1 VYNANYDG
9 IMHKTGPE
17 APEAMEALR
26 DNIWTYGRLV
36 EAVEEHWK
44 DHDVLYGFMPDHG
57 CHQIDKSAGS
67 HGLDMEEDMNI
78 IHFYGAKPRT

>member
-1 VYNANYDG
+1 MSTLYNSLPITSCCRTYVRSWG
-9 IMHKTGPE
+9 S
-17 APEAMEALR
+17 LR
-26 DNIWTYGRLV
+26 GRDRLV
-36 EAVEEHWK
+36 EAVREHWK

-78 IHFYGAKPRT
+78 IHFYGAKPRM